1 MLFFLDDGRRGGG
14 EGGGDEIDIYTLCQ
28 NVVLYSEMECH
39 DFYEVFSLFKNIR
52 TRDCACFM
60 CVLCATLMQ
69 ENTKARTRE

>member
-1 MLFFLDDGRRGGG
+1 MMEG
-14 EGGGDEIDIYTLCQ
+14 EGEVKEGETKSIFTL
-28 NVVLYSEMECH
+28 NVKTLFSILMECH